1 MRYRGFEIT
10 SCYDT
15 GIEWYNQQT
24 GEDEICSGYFCE
36 IYPAG
41 DDQYANQLDAFC
53 LAEGH
58 EIADTTQG
66 SLENGIIRYVDG
78 HYGYLQEEKEEVR
91 QKRTEE
97 LAGRLIGYLG
107 ETQEGAALYRIL
119 SRDIGMTDNE
129 IRGMGYGALAPY
141 FDREE
146 YAKTIAEWMMDDGT
160 ESTLSGSWAVPFGNL
175 QKRFGVDLKTDT
187 DLRDRVS
194 RVLYDQSD
202 IVADFC
208 MEEDR
213 VRLDFFYSRCPHV
226 YEHGAETAEPAMDQS
241 M

>member
-1 MRYRGFEIT
+1 MNRKEFLKT
-10 SCYDT
+10 AA
-15 GIEWYNQQT
+15 
-24 GEDEICSGYFCE
+24 
-36 IYPAG
+36 AG
-41 DDQYANQLDAFC
+41 L
-53 LAEGH
+53 
-58 EIADTTQG
+58 IAA
-66 SLENGIIRYVDG
+66 SVPSVALRAAARSP
-78 HYGYLQEEKEEVR
+78 H
-91 QKRTEE
+91 KRPERRS
-97 LAGRLIGYLG
+97 GRLSLAFEPYDLKLIHPFTVAVNTRTHTPDVQVTLEYDGITGYGEASMPPYLG

-119 SRDIGMTDNE
+119 SKDIGMTDNE

-146 YAKTIAEWMMDDGT
+146 YARTIAEWMMDDGT
-160 ESTLSGSWAVPFGNL
+160 ESTLSGSWAVPFGNI

>member
-1 MRYRGFEIT
+1 M
-10 SCYDT
+10 
-15 GIEWYNQQT
+15 
-24 GEDEICSGYFCE
+24 
-36 IYPAG
+36 
-41 DDQYANQLDAFC
+41 
-53 LAEGH
+53 
-58 EIADTTQG
+58 
-66 SLENGIIRYVDG
+66 
-78 HYGYLQEEKEEVR
+78 R

-213 VRLDFFYSRCPHV
+213 VRLDFSIAAARMCMSMGPRL
-226 YEHGAETAEPAMDQS
+226 QS
-241 M
+241 PPWTRVCKEGERK

>member
-1 MRYRGFEIT
+1 
-10 SCYDT
+10 
-15 GIEWYNQQT
+15 
-24 GEDEICSGYFCE
+24 
-36 IYPAG
+36 
-41 DDQYANQLDAFC
+41 
-53 LAEGH
+53 
-58 EIADTTQG
+58 
-66 SLENGIIRYVDG
+66 
-78 HYGYLQEEKEEVR
+78 
-91 QKRTEE
+91 
-97 LAGRLIGYLG
+97 
-107 ETQEGAALYRIL
+107 
-119 SRDIGMTDNE
+119 
-129 IRGMGYGALAPY
+129 
-141 FDREE
+141 
-146 YAKTIAEWMMDDGT
+146 MDDDT

>member
-15 GIEWYNQQT
+15 GIERYNQQT

-119 SRDIGMTDNE
+119 SRDICH
-129 IRGMGYGALAPY
+129 
-141 FDREE
+141 
-146 YAKTIAEWMMDDGT
+146 
-160 ESTLSGSWAVPFGNL
+160 
-175 QKRFGVDLKTDT
+175 
-187 DLRDRVS
+187 
-194 RVLYDQSD
+194 LYDYDVSFRKVRD
-202 IVADFC
+202 VLSKESPG
-208 MEEDR
+208 EED
-213 VRLDFFYSRCPHV
+213 
-226 YEHGAETAEPAMDQS
+226 AEPEKGQKDAPNLHI
-241 M
+241 

>member
-1 MRYRGFEIT
+1 MVKAIIV
-10 SCYDT
+10 D
-15 GIEWYNQQT
+15 
-24 GEDEICSGYFCE
+24 
-36 IYPAG
+36 
-41 DDQYANQLDAFC
+41 LDGTI
-53 LAEGH
+53 LPNREKH
-58 EIADTTQG
+58 I
-66 SLENGIIRYVDG
+66 SPEN
-78 HYGYLQEEKEEVR
+78 
-91 QKRTEE
+91 T
-97 LAGRLIGYLG
+97 
-107 ETQEGAALYRIL
+107 AALEEAARRGLLNLRSTPDALPLYTSEKNVSLFTRHGVYTVEEMK
-119 SRDIGMTDNE
+119 SREEIG
-129 IRGMGYGALAPY
+129 L
-141 FDREE
+141 EE

>member
-15 GIEWYNQQT
+15 GIERYNQQT

-91 QKRTEE
+91 LAMANSRSFFLISYTFDGDSIFYAQLARQVYHIVNYLFQSAGIRITYENEE
-97 LAGRLIGYLG
+97 IRARLI
-107 ETQEGAALYRIL
+107 ETIYRLIL
-119 SRDIGMTDNE
+119 PWLNTVI
-129 IRGMGYGALAPY
+129 
-141 FDREE
+141 
-146 YAKTIAEWMMDDGT
+146 
-160 ESTLSGSWAVPFGNL
+160 
-175 QKRFGVDLKTDT
+175 
-187 DLRDRVS
+187 
-194 RVLYDQSD
+194 
-202 IVADFC
+202 
-208 MEEDR
+208 
-213 VRLDFFYSRCPHV
+213 
-226 YEHGAETAEPAMDQS
+226 
-241 M
+241 

>member
-15 GIEWYNQQT
+15 GIERYNQQT

-36 IYPAG
+36 IYPSG

-97 LAGRLIGYLG
+97 LAGVI
-107 ETQEGAALYRIL
+107 
-119 SRDIGMTDNE
+119 S
-129 IRGMGYGALAPY
+129 
-141 FDREE
+141 DRP
-146 YAKTIAEWMMDDGT
+146 
-160 ESTLSGSWAVPFGNL
+160 LP
-175 QKRFGVDLKTDT
+175 
-187 DLRDRVS
+187 
-194 RVLYDQSD
+194 
-202 IVADFC
+202 
-208 MEEDR
+208 
-213 VRLDFFYSRCPHV
+213 
-226 YEHGAETAEPAMDQS
+226 
-241 M
+241 

>member
-15 GIEWYNQQT
+15 GIERYNQQT

-78 HYGYLQEEKEEVR
+78 HYGYLQEEK
-91 QKRTEE
+91 
-97 LAGRLIGYLG
+97 
-107 ETQEGAALYRIL
+107 YRH
-119 SRDIGMTDNE
+119 
-129 IRGMGYGALAPY
+129 
-141 FDREE
+141 
-146 YAKTIAEWMMDDGT
+146 
-160 ESTLSGSWAVPFGNL
+160 
-175 QKRFGVDLKTDT
+175 Q
-187 DLRDRVS
+187 LRSV
-194 RVLYDQSD
+194 VL
-202 IVADFC
+202 
-208 MEEDR
+208 
-213 VRLDFFYSRCPHV
+213 
-226 YEHGAETAEPAMDQS
+226 
-241 M
+241 

>member
-15 GIEWYNQQT
+15 GIERYNQQT

-78 HYGYLQEEKEEVR
+78 HYGYLQEEKEEAPKQPKAVVSQSLTGRPTRAAANKKKVR
-91 QKRTEE
+91 LRKGDAVEHTIYGQGVV
-97 LAGRLIGYLG
+97 L
-107 ETQEGAALYRIL
+107 
-119 SRDIGMTDNE
+119 E
-129 IRGMGYGALAPY
+129 IRGDVA
-141 FDREE
+141 
-146 YAKTIAEWMMDDGT
+146 TIA
-160 ESTLSGSWAVPFGNL
+160 FGHTI
-175 QKRFGVDLKTDT
+175 GVKKLNASHPSLKK
-187 DLRDRVS
+187 
-194 RVLYDQSD
+194 
-202 IVADFC
+202 A
-208 MEEDR
+208 
-213 VRLDFFYSRCPHV
+213 
-226 YEHGAETAEPAMDQS
+226 
-241 M
+241 